1 MVSPLALLLFLVVS
15 AQTHPQCLNHGG
27 EPVDWW
33 FIYKLAKTPGT
44 IPLTRVTNAS
54 GKNVK
59 VDKSG
64 FLYAY
69 YDSQMAAEAVK
80 FNRKHSFRP
89 VEFHPSPLISL
100 NC

>member
-1 MVSPLALLLFLVVS
+1 MVSLLALFLFLLVS
-15 AQTHPQCLNHGG
+15 AQPHPQCLNHSG

-44 IPLTRVTNAS
+44 IPLIRVTNAS
-54 GKNVK
+54 GNNVK

-80 FNRKHSFRP
+80 ANSKHAFRP
-89 VEFHPSPLISL
+89 VRSPRPRSISPG
-100 NC
+100 